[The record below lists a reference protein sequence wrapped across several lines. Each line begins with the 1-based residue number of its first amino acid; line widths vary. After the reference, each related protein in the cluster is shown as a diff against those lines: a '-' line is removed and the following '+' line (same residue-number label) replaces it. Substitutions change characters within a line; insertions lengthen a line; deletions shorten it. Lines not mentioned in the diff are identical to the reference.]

1 MSLTGRPKFVGSLT
15 VPPTLQIR
23 KGYVVF
29 RMEPCGLVPVDT
41 SYAPPKSHSCFTMLG
56 ILVAVANGTEYL
68 VTLRPLS
75 SPCKGAVA

>member
-1 MSLTGRPKFVGSLT
+1 
-15 VPPTLQIR
+15 
-23 KGYVVF
+23 
-29 RMEPCGLVPVDT
+29 MEPCGLVPVDT

-56 ILVAVANGTEYL
+56 ILAAVANGTEYL